1 MANYTNEYTL
11 TMAQVYAGQGHWKKA
26 VEIYRHLVM
35 EEPER
40 DDLREAL
47 KAAEEALVEQGG
59 GPLDDLAPLLQNWI
73 KLQTRYHHIK
83 KLKKINR

>member
-1 MANYTNEYTL
+1 MGDYTDEYTL
-11 TMAQVYAGQGHWKKA
+11 TMARVYAGQGHWKKA

-47 KAAEEALVEQGG
+47 EAAEEALVDQGG
-59 GPLDDLAPLLQNWI
+59 GHLDELAPLLQTWI
-73 KLQTRYHHIK
+73 KLQTRYQHLK
-83 KLKKINR
+83 KLKKMKR